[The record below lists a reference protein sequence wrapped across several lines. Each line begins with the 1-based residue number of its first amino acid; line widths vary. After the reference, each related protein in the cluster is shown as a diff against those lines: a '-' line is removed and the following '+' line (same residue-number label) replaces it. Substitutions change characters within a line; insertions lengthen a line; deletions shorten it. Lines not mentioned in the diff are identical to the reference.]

1 MAETPVALVTAAGR
15 GIGAAI
21 ARELHARGYRLVLMS
36 VSGKAEEL
44 ARELGQTGLTGSVT
58 SAGDLDRLVPAALDA
73 HGRID
78 AVAANTG
85 PAPKKPLLDITD
97 DEWHDGLD
105 MMLLHVV
112 RLARLVTPAMERQGG
127 GAFVNV
133 STYSAA
139 QPSLRFPVSSTLRA
153 GLGAYVKLYAEA
165 HAAKNIRMNSV
176 LPGYIDTH
184 GVKPEVLGEIPAGRY
199 GVPADIARAAAFLL
213 SDEAR
218 YITGQSILV
227 DGGISRAL

>member
-1 MAETPVALVTAAGR
+1 MADSPVALVTAAGR

-21 ARELHARGYRLVLMS
+21 ARELHTRGYRLVMMS
-36 VSGKAEEL
+36 VSGGAEEL

-58 SAGDLDRLVPAALDA
+58 SKEDLERLVAVALDV

-78 AVAANTG
+78 AIAANTG

-112 RLARLVTPAMERQGG
+112 RLTRLVTPAMERQGG

-133 STYSAA
+133 STYSAV

-165 HAAKNIRMNSV
+165 HAAKGIRMNSV

-184 GVKPEVLGEIPAGRY
+184 GVKPEVLGEIPAGHY
-199 GVPADIARAAAFLL
+199 GVPGDIARAVAFLL
-213 SDEAR
+213 SDDAR

>member
-1 MAETPVALVTAAGR
+1 MADSPVALVTAAGR

-21 ARELHARGYRLVLMS
+21 ARELNTRGYRLVMMS
-36 VSGKAEEL
+36 VSGGAEEL

-58 SAGDLDRLVPAALDA
+58 SEEDLERLVAVALDA

-85 PAPKKPLLDITD
+85 PAPKKALLDITD

-112 RLARLVTPAMERQGG
+112 RLTRLVTPAMERQGG

-133 STYSAA
+133 STYSAV

-165 HAAKNIRMNSV
+165 HAAKGIRMNSV

-184 GVKPEVLGEIPAGRY
+184 GVKPDVLGEIPAGHY
-199 GVPADIARAAAFLL
+199 GVPGDIARAVAFLL
-213 SDEAR
+213 SDDAR